1 MPNAHLEVSD
11 ISNPRAHITRQN
23 LVFNGV
29 DDFGPGF
36 DLWIPN
42 DERANPISF
51 TVTWTN
57 LSGAAYQ
64 GKPITKIV
72 SHFSIEN
79 IKGIDWIYFQATDNP
94 YYGFTF
100 SGKLT
105 RTTSFFYANGANV
118 NFAPGTAYLAV
129 ASLNNY
135 TNNLKDYS
143 IESDT
148 VLAGGTAKSLYKSS
162 VAAHGNSLYSDLANS
177 SDNEGHYLATGSR
190 EVSDSDKWELNP
202 AAHTDN
208 NIIFDWDKMDSPN
221 RYYGAGLIELNGD
234 SLKDLI
240 WAKNDGIPQGAK
252 HRGYMWYNQS
262 TVIPPSPSTTVNYHY
277 NVA

>member
-1 MPNAHLEVSD
+1 MPNAHLEVTD
-11 ISNPRAHITRQN
+11 ISNPRARINRHN
-23 LVFNGV
+23 VSFNGV

-36 DLWIPN
+36 DFYIPEG
-42 DERANPISF
+42 ERTNPISF
-51 TVTWTN
+51 TITWTN
-57 LSGAAYQ
+57 LSGAMYQ

-72 SHFSIEN
+72 SHFAIEN
-79 IKGIDWIYFQATDNP
+79 IEDYDGIWFQAADNP
-94 YYGFTF
+94 YYGFSF
-100 SGKLT
+100 GGKLT
-105 RTTSFFYANGANV
+105 RTMSFYYADGAKV

-162 VAAHGNSLYSDLANS
+162 VTAHGNSLYADLANS
-177 SDNEGHYLATGSR
+177 LDNDGRYLATGSR
-190 EVSDSDKWELNP
+190 EVGDRESWELNP

-208 NIIFDWDKMDSPN
+208 NIVFDWDKMDSPN

-234 SLKDLI
+234 TLKDLI

-262 TVIPPSPSTTVNYHY
+262 TIIPSSPSTSVSYHY